1 MLKQRVG
8 ELLLEALQREGD
20 AGLRQ
25 LPVVDGSA
33 VAGHGGR
40 RGEGVA
46 RLRQLAS
53 ESMCGKGGGGRK
65 ERNIRRVEDELRHR
79 NGSSGKSRFL
89 ATLS

>member
-1 MLKQRVG
+1 MGQRGPHHGWVLKQRVG

-53 ESMCGKGGGGRK
+53 ESMYGRGGVEGRK
-65 ERNIRRVEDELRHR
+65 ETLGRLRM
-79 NGSSGKSRFL
+79 S
-89 ATLS
+89 